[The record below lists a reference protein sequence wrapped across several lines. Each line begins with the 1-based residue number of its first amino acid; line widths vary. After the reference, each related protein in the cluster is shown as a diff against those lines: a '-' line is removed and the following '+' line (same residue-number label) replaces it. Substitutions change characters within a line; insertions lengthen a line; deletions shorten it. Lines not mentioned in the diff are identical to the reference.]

1 MAEPDFES
9 TNTSVPDEPL
19 ALVASKEKGSAD
31 RCSASSSFA
40 TTVLRVGETS
50 GFPWKTLGRQEHL
63 SRICLEDTHPTKN
76 IKSYYYSF

>member
-19 ALVASKEKGSAD
+19 AFVASKEKGSAD

-50 GFPWKTLGRQEHL
+50 GFPWKTLARQEHL
-63 SRICLEDTHPTKN
+63 SRICLEDTHP
-76 IKSYYYSF
+76 IKSIT